1 MGSTVG
7 FCSFCTQHEI
17 ARFSLLRPSLPL
29 SLKPRQRLLLIL
41 TSTATEDTDWDTDT
55 VLEDTTVDTVLATT
69 ASVRLRLPPRLRQ
82 TPTFC
87 MVVDTMVMDWD
98 TTVLATGDTTT
109 ARGRLGLPPR
119 LRLTPTFCMVDTM
132 DWDTEDTTVFTD
144 IMATT
149 MARGRLRLP
158 PRLRLTP
165 TFCMVDMVLDMV
177 ILATATVLATGDTT
191 GDKLPTPLQDLNHR
205 RKTLTLFV

>member
-69 ASVRLRLPPRLRQ
+69 ASGRLRLPPRLRL

-87 MVVDTMVMDWD
+87 MVDRGLTATVLA
-98 TTVLATGDTTT
+98 TTVLATTVCTT
-109 ARGRLGLPPR
+109 ARGRLRLPLR
-119 LRLTPTFCMVDTM
+119 LRLTLTFCMVDTM

-149 MARGRLRLP
+149 MARV
-158 PRLRLTP
+158 RLTP

-191 GDKLPTPLQDLNHR
+191 GDKLPTTLQDLNHR

>member
-1 MGSTVG
+1 
-7 FCSFCTQHEI
+7 
-17 ARFSLLRPSLPL
+17 
-29 SLKPRQRLLLIL
+29 
-41 TSTATEDTDWDTDT
+41 
-55 VLEDTTVDTVLATT
+55 
-69 ASVRLRLPPRLRQ
+69 
-82 TPTFC
+82 
-87 MVVDTMVMDWD
+87 MDWD

-109 ARGRLGLPPR
+109 ARGRLRLPPR

-132 DWDTEDTTVFTD
+132 DWDTEDTDTD
-144 IMATT
+144 STTATT
-149 MARGRLRLP
+149 TARGRLRLLLRLRLTLTFCMVDTMDWDTEDTDTVSTTATTTARGRLRLP
-158 PRLRLTP
+158 LRLRLTP